1 MTPPADIPASPMD
14 GRPAASMDGRPS
26 THETPAQSALVPGDC
41 RIVSCDSQV
50 AMLALEGEADL
61 FLAERLKSVLA
72 DGAGESEVVLV
83 DMSECSF
90 IDSSIIATLLG
101 AARAGER
108 RTLALVAP
116 TQAPRRVLEISGA
129 VDYVPVFDS
138 VEAARDTLSRP
149 ASPA

>member
-1 MTPPADIPASPMD
+1 MTPPADTPASIN
-14 GRPAASMDGRPS
+14 GRPASSMNGGPATSEAPAPS
-26 THETPAQSALVPGDC
+26 PLVPGAC
-41 RIVSCDSQV
+41 RIVSCDPQV

-61 FLAERLKSVLA
+61 FLAETLKSVLA
-72 DGAGESEVVLV
+72 NGAVESEVVLV

-129 VDYVPVFDS
+129 VDYVPVYDS
-138 VEAARDTLSRP
+138 VEAARDALSRP

>member
-1 MTPPADIPASPMD
+1 MTPPADTPASSVD
-14 GRPAASMDGRPS
+14 GRPATREA
-26 THETPAQSALVPGDC
+26 PAPSALVPGAC
-41 RIVSCDSQV
+41 RIVSCDPQV

-61 FLAERLKSVLA
+61 FLAETLKSVLA

-83 DMSECSF
+83 DMSKCSF
-90 IDSSIIATLLG
+90 IDSSIIATLLA
-101 AARAGER
+101 AARAGRAEDG

-138 VEAARDTLSRP
+138 VEAARDVLSRP